1 MSIFDRAREKINAW
15 ASGDEVELKS
25 VEDQSEEDRA
35 LVAFVDQELEN
46 RRTSSARTAMEAIA
60 LTNTA
65 YLCGFDS
72 VYFDGASRQFK
83 PTPSPSQLISK
94 HKVHVNRILPTVQ
107 NRLAKLMKNE
117 PRWEIRPNSSDEPDK
132 DAARLGEQI
141 LIQLWDQL
149 RINTKRAA
157 LLMWTQQAGSA
168 YLKVCWDPT
177 LGNKRVIPEDK
188 VNPETGEMTREYRLV
203 AEGDIR
209 VDICSF
215 FEVFPDPLAMYW
227 SECKSIIQAKIRPL
241 SYFRDHYPDKGHMVK
256 EEECW
261 INSLQYEARI
271 NALNTQSGAS
281 GMSSNQLK
289 DSAIERVYY
298 EWPSSKHPMGR
309 YVCTANGVLLKD
321 GTLPVDEL
329 PWIKFDD
336 IIIGGKFTAEA
347 IITHLRPLQDQ
358 LNRGKT
364 MRAAFLN
371 RLLTGKYAVPRG
383 ANLSREA
390 MNDQSGEVLEYD
402 AVPNAASGGQP
413 QVLDTPTIPSYAYE
427 EEEVLKSDIN
437 DTAGIN
443 EASRGQIPSA
453 QIPAIGMQLLV
464 EQDDTRIGVMTE
476 SHEHSYADLGRILLK
491 FVAKYYDTPRLL
503 KIAGEDLQYTVKE
516 FRGEDLNEN
525 FDVKVKRGSIAP
537 GSKTLKRQEIM
548 NLHQGGYFGNPTDP
562 LVIQNVL
569 SMLEYGDEYQAWKSH
584 SLRKRQIFRGIEMI
598 EKRGEKP
605 PVSEFDDHA
614 LWMQELND
622 YRMSDKFLGLMPQ
635 QQALVLEVMNEH
647 ADLLTEMTQGPSDPD
662 RDISLKTTDAAQQEH
677 DDMMNNP
684 PPESPAGDQL
694 GDQLATAQAESQPAP
709 EGAPMGEA

>member
-1 MSIFDRAREKINAW
+1 MSLFDRARQKLNAW
-15 ASGDEVELKS
+15 ASGDDIEVRS
-25 VEDQSEEDRA
+25 VEDQSEEDKA
-35 LVAFVDQELEN
+35 LVSFVDQELEN
-46 RRTSSARTAMEAIA
+46 RRSSSARIAMEAIA

-72 VYFDGASRQFK
+72 VYFDGTARQFK
-83 PTPSPSQLISK
+83 PTPSPSQLIAK
-94 HKVHVNRILPTVQ
+94 NRVHVNRILPTVQ

-117 PRWEIRPNSSDEPDK
+117 PRWEIPPNSGDESDK

-149 RINTKRAA
+149 KINTKRAQ
-157 LLMWTQQAGSA
+157 LIMWLQQAGSS

-177 LGNKRVIPEDK
+177 LGDKRVIPED
-188 VNPETGEMTREYRLV
+188 VPDEEGNVTRIYKLV
-203 AEGDIR
+203 AQGDIR
-209 VDICSF
+209 VDVASF
-215 FEVFPDPLAMYW
+215 FEVFPDPLAMSW
-227 SECKSIIQAKIRPL
+227 SECKSIIQAKTRPL
-241 SYFRDHYPDKGHMVK
+241 SYFKDHYPERGHMVK
-256 EEECW
+256 EEDCW

-271 NALNTQSGAS
+271 NALNTQSGSS
-281 GMSSNQLK
+281 GMSTNQLK

-298 EWPSSKHPMGR
+298 EWPSNKHPQGR
-309 YVCTANGVLLKD
+309 YVCTANGVMLKD
-321 GTLPVDEL
+321 GILPIDEL
-329 PWIKFDD
+329 PWVKFDD
-336 IIIGGKFTAEA
+336 IIIGGKFTGEA

-383 ANLSREA
+383 ANLAREA
-390 MNDQSGEVLEYD
+390 LNDQSGEVLEYD
-402 AVPNAASGGQP
+402 TVPNAAAGGQP
-413 QVLDTPTIPSYAYE
+413 QVLDIPSIPQYAYE
-427 EEEVLKSDIN
+427 DEEILKSDIN

-476 SHEHSYADLGRILLK
+476 SHEHSYADLGRIILK
-491 FVAKYYDTPRLL
+491 FVAKYYETPRLL
-503 KIAGEDLQYTVKE
+503 KIAGDDLSYTVKE
-516 FRGEDLNEN
+516 FRGEDLNGN

-537 GSKTLKRQEIM
+537 GSKTLKRQEIL

-569 SMLEYGDEYQAWKSH
+569 SMLEYGQEYQAWKSH
-584 SLRKRQIFRGIEMI
+584 SLRKRQINRGIDMI
-598 EKRGEKP
+598 EKENMKP

-622 YRMSDKFLGLMPQ
+622 YRMSDKFLSLMPDQ
-635 QQALVLEVMNEH
+635 QGIVLELMNEH
-647 ADLLTEMTQGPSDPD
+647 ANMLTEMTQGPSDPD
-662 RDISLKTTDAAQQEH
+662 NDISLKTTDAAQQEH
-677 DDMMNNP
+677 DDLMNNP
-684 PPESPAGDQL
+684 PPEAPAGEQL
-694 GDQLATAQAESQPAP
+694 GEQLATAQAEAQPAEEP
-709 EGAPMGEA
+709 PMGGA